1 MPQFTI
7 FTGIALVLVGVVG
20 YFATGMVSVTAL
32 IPSFFGVVM
41 AGLGTMA
48 KNPARLKLAM
58 HLAALLG
65 VLGLAGSAKGVPAV
79 FQMLSGIEVAL
90 PAAQI
95 ARTAMFIIC
104 LVFVIA
110 CVRSF
115 IAARKA
121 RQTA

>member
-1 MPQFTI
+1 M
-7 FTGIALVLVGVVG
+7 VGVVG
-20 YFATGMVSVTAL
+20 YLATGMVSVTAL

-79 FQMLSGIEVAL
+79 IQMLSGIEVAL
-90 PAAQI
+90 PAAQL
-95 ARTAMFIIC
+95 ARTAMFVIC

-121 RQTA
+121 RQVA